1 MNARRN
7 HQSGFTLIELLVVIV
22 ILGVLS
28 ALAFPAYSSMVRR
41 ARYAEAK
48 HQMGAIAKEVQ
59 TYYIENGQY
68 PPDVVANVRP
78 DGIENW
84 PDPADIPYES
94 FYDYDHWGVG
104 GGQCYVQIA
113 YGGESGLSTYPKHK
127 LNRKSPGFEE
137 FGDNLV
143 RSVAVYDCA
152 AGTGPIK

>member
-7 HQSGFTLIELLVVIV
+7 NQSGFTLIELLVVIV

-41 ARYAEAK
+41 ARYGEAK
-48 HQMGAIAKEVQ
+48 QQMGTIAREAQ
-59 TYYIENGQY
+59 IYRIETGSY
-68 PPDVVANVRP
+68 APDEVANVQP
-78 DGIENW
+78 EGIDNW
-84 PDPADIPYES
+84 PDRADIPYES

-113 YGGESGLSTYPKHK
+113 YGGESGESVYPKHK
-127 LNRKSPGFEE
+127 LNKKPPGFAE
-137 FGDNLV
+137 FGDNLIKPI
-143 RSVAVYDCA
+143 AVYDCA